1 MLKSYVE
8 FRTELFPPC
17 SENTDKWEGAVWG
30 RSLATYLNTE
40 LQNRGLPSAG
50 IQAEDWGYVVN
61 FEAPFHEDIW
71 LGCGKYDEYPD
82 GFLLMIEPKNPII
95 KKWFKPNID
104 VTVQLEQLI
113 QALDQILQQ
122 NEAVRDV
129 KWWTA
134 TEFENPKR

>member
-17 SENTDKWEGAVWG
+17 SENTDEWEGAVWG

-40 LQNRGLPSAG
+40 LQKQGVPSAG
-50 IQAEDWGYVVN
+50 IHSEDWGYVVN

-104 VTVQLEQLI
+104 VTAQLEQLI

-134 TEFENPKR
+134 AEFEKS